1 MCNIGK
7 WFWYEGL
14 TIAEYLQNSWYF
26 FYYKREKNYN
36 KFCEMDD
43 LVHYNFLGLCVDW
56 PVFFPDVMFV
66 YKKIAVDDE
75 HFNPGAPANERNFF
89 NKLCYFGQ
97 KINKKKVKKI
107 THVNIF

>member
-1 MCNIGK
+1 
-7 WFWYEGL
+7 
-14 TIAEYLQNSWYF
+14 
-26 FYYKREKNYN
+26 
-36 KFCEMDD
+36 MDD

-66 YKKIAVDDE
+66 YKKIAVGDE